1 MLKSALPPT
10 YNRLVARRVKPLPI
24 AAVAVVAAGMVTLAS
39 APPAAARHE
48 PQGPADLIA
57 EVAIQLSASAV
68 SPPDARALVN
78 RGFTKLQESTPCLA
92 WSFGVSELE
101 VRCGKR
107 TLQVQWPPQSARALG
122 NVFRSAL
129 TVSDKAQTLEMHTAE
144 NVAAVLAN
152 AVDDPFTSYLDG
164 EEVHRLNSRV
174 RQEVASVGIQL
185 KPPQPQII
193 HDVRPGSSAEKQGLF
208 SGDRILSLNGKDTA
222 GMTFADLGAML
233 IGPRNSKVK
242 LNVQSP
248 GGRPRALVLE
258 RDILPE
264 SDISVEVL
272 HSGFLY
278 LRVPTFTSGSA
289 RQVAEA
295 LWDNQSRGVVL
306 DLRQN
311 PGGRIREGRA
321 LLEVFFTNGK
331 LGGFEARPGRP
342 SQTFE
347 AVHEPT
353 DVSLPVVVLIDGG
366 SASASEYVSM
376 VMKERGRATI
386 LGSTSLGK
394 GSMQN
399 TYPMP
404 GGGQL
409 RVTFGRYVGADGE
422 RLPVGGLT
430 PHRFL
435 PRPRSATTLEGGA
448 AARDAWVLAALDI
461 LEGEGRYGGSGQRF
475 GPAP

>member
-1 MLKSALPPT
+1 MAPGD
-10 YNRLVARRVKPLPI
+10 ALPI
-24 AAVAVVAAGMVTLAS
+24 AAAAALVGGALVLAT
-39 APPAAARHE
+39 APAAQARHH
-48 PQGPADLIA
+48 PDGPADLIA
-57 EVAIQLSASAV
+57 EVAIQLAASSV
-68 SPPDARALVN
+68 TPPDARALVS
-78 RGFTKLQESTPCLA
+78 RGFTALQTSTPCLA
-92 WSFGVSELE
+92 WSFGDGELE
-101 VRCGKR
+101 VRCDQR
-107 TLQVQWPPQSARALG
+107 TLQLQWPPHSARALG
-122 NVFRSAL
+122 SVFRSAL
-129 TVSDKAQTLEMHTAE
+129 AVTGKDKNLKLSDAE
-144 NVAAVLAN
+144 EVAEALAD
-152 AVDDPFTSYLDG
+152 AIDDPFTSYLGGD
-164 EEVHRLNSRV
+164 EVKRLNSRV

-193 HDVRPGSSAEKQGLF
+193 HDVRPGSSAEKLGLF
-208 SGDRILSLNGKDTA
+208 SGDRILAVDSGETD
-222 GMTFADLGAML
+222 GMTFADIGAMM
-233 IGPRNSKVK
+233 IGPRGSTLRMK
-242 LNVQSP
+242 VQSP
-248 GGRPRALVLE
+248 GGAARTVILE
-258 RDILPE
+258 RNVLPE
-264 SDISVEVL
+264 SDISIEVL
-272 HSGFLY
+272 PSGFLY

-376 VMKERGRATI
+376 VLKERGRATI

-409 RVTFGRYVGADGE
+409 RVTFGRYVGAGGE
-422 RLPVGGLT
+422 KLPSGGLT

-435 PRPRSATTLEGGA
+435 PRPRSTTTLEGGA

-461 LEGEGRYGGSGQRF
+461 LEGEGRYGGSGLERF